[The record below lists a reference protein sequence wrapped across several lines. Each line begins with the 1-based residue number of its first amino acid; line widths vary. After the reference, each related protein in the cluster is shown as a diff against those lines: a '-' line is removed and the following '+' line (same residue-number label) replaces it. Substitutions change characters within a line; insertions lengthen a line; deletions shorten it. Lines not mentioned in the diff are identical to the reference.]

1 MKMTTKTIAD
11 LTSLLVNS
19 QATEHEIQVNE
30 DDDNAVMR
38 VWVKE
43 LSFMQLQ
50 DAVKSFVSIKPNAT
64 VDIDLA
70 AYWKY
75 MFAEAIEK
83 TEPRLTIPQMLSL
96 KPFVAQQIIALL
108 PQPQDLMAN
117 PLADGLTE

>member
-1 MKMTTKTIAD
+1 MTKIAEA
-11 LTSLLVNS
+11 SRLLVNS
-19 QATEHEIQVNE
+19 TATEHEIQADE
-30 DDDNAVMR
+30 QDDELVVK

-50 DAVKSFVSIKPNAT
+50 QAIKSFVTLSANGG

-96 KPFVAQQIIALL
+96 RPFIANQITALL
-108 PQPQDLMAN
+108 PQPQDLMAD
-117 PLADGLTE
+117 PLADGATE

>member
-1 MKMTTKTIAD
+1 MTMPKIAD
-11 LTSLLVNS
+11 PMSLLVNS
-19 QATEHEIQVNE
+19 QAVENEIQADENDPDV
-30 DDDNAVMR
+30 VVK

-50 DAVKSFVSIKPNAT
+50 DAIKSFVTISANGS

-83 TEPRLTIPQMLSL
+83 TEPRLSIPQMLSL
-96 KPFVAQQIIALL
+96 RPFIANQITALL
-108 PQPQDLMAN
+108 PQPQDLMSG
-117 PLADGLTE
+117 PLADGATE

>member
-1 MKMTTKTIAD
+1 
-11 LTSLLVNS
+11 VNS

>member
-1 MKMTTKTIAD
+1 MTMPKIAD
-11 LTSLLVNS
+11 PMSLLVNS
-19 QATEHEIQVNE
+19 QAVENEIQADENDPDV
-30 DDDNAVMR
+30 VVK

-50 DAVKSFVSIKPNAT
+50 DAIKSFVTIGTNGS

-83 TEPRLTIPQMLSL
+83 TEPRLSIPQMLSL
-96 KPFVAQQIIALL
+96 RPFIANQITALL
-108 PQPQDLMAN
+108 PQPQDLMSG
-117 PLADGLTE
+117 PLADGATE

>member
-1 MKMTTKTIAD
+1 
-11 LTSLLVNS
+11 VNS

-30 DDDNAVMR
+30 DDDNAVMK
-38 VWVKE
+38 VWVRE

-50 DAVKSFVSIKPNAT
+50 DAVKSFVSIKSNAT

-96 KPFVAQQIIALL
+96 RPFVAQQIIALL

>member
-1 MKMTTKTIAD
+1 MTMPKIAD
-11 LTSLLVNS
+11 PMSLLVNS
-19 QATEHEIQVNE
+19 QAVEHAIQADENDPDV
-30 DDDNAVMR
+30 VVK

-50 DAVKSFVSIKPNAT
+50 DAIKSFVTIGANGS

-83 TEPRLTIPQMLSL
+83 TEPRLSIPQMLSL
-96 KPFVAQQIIALL
+96 RPFIANQITALL
-108 PQPQDLMAN
+108 PQPQDLMSG
-117 PLADGLTE
+117 PLADGATE

>member
-1 MKMTTKTIAD
+1 MPKIAD
-11 LTSLLVNS
+11 PMSLLVNS
-19 QATEHEIQVNE
+19 QAVEHEIQADEKDPDV
-30 DDDNAVMR
+30 VVK

-50 DAVKSFVSIKPNAT
+50 DAIKTFVNISTTGA

-83 TEPRLTIPQMLSL
+83 TEPRLSIPQMLSL
-96 KPFVAQQIIALL
+96 RPYIANQIIALL
-108 PQPQDLMAN
+108 PQPQDLMSG
-117 PLADGLTE
+117 PLADGATE

>member
-1 MKMTTKTIAD
+1 M
-11 LTSLLVNS
+11 NS

-96 KPFVAQQIIALL
+96 RPFIANQITALL
-108 PQPQDLMAN
+108 PQPQDLLAN
-117 PLADGLTE
+117 PLADGASE

>member
-1 MKMTTKTIAD
+1 MTMPKIAD
-11 LTSLLVNS
+11 PMSLLVNS
-19 QATEHEIQVNE
+19 QAVENEIQADENDPDV
-30 DDDNAVMR
+30 VVK

-50 DAVKSFVSIKPNAT
+50 DAIKSFVTIGANGS

-83 TEPRLTIPQMLSL
+83 TEPRLSIPQMLSL
-96 KPFVAQQIIALL
+96 RPFIANQITALL
-108 PQPQDLMAN
+108 PQPQDLMSG
-117 PLADGLTE
+117 PLADGATE